1 MEHIV
6 YNSKAVATE
15 ERLIDYFCLK
25 ARYHCDLGTNER
37 VLNDMAETKV
47 RIPAIFSSQ
56 SPSNPDLEYID
67 YEVLPEIESLIKE
80 TVKVLK

>member
-1 MEHIV
+1 MEEIV
-6 YNSKAVATE
+6 SSSQAVATE

-25 ARYHCDLGTNER
+25 ARQHCDIGTNER
-37 VLNDMAETKV
+37 VLNDMAGTKV

-56 SPSNPDLEYID
+56 SNPNPDLEYID
-67 YEVLPEIESLIKE
+67 YEVLPEVESLINE